1 MLIKKTNWFKDDIFT
16 HFTASLIS
24 GFFSTLVSIPID
36 ITKTRLQ
43 NMKVINGVSQYKGTI
58 DCLMKTIKNEGVLSL
73 WKGFTPY
80 FLRLGPHTI
89 ITFIVLE
96 KLNVWMK
103 KL

>member
-1 MLIKKTNWFKDDIFT
+1 MNL

-24 GFFSTLVSIPID
+24 GLVSTAVSIPID

-43 NMKVINGVSQYKGTI
+43 SMKNNEYSGTI
-58 DCLMKTIKNEGVLSL
+58 DVLVKVVKNEGFFSL

-96 KLNVWMK
+96 KLNKLFEK
-103 KL
+103 K